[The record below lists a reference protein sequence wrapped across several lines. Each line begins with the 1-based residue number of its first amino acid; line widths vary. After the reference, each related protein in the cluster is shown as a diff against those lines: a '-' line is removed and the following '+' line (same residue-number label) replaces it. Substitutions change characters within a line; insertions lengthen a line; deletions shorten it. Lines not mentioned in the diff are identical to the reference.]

1 MEVTDEK
8 NAAADEKHAVKGLI
22 VVISGPGGVGKGTVV
37 SELMRADDRLWLSRS
52 WTTRARRPGEAP
64 DAYHF
69 ASAEEFEQ
77 HAARGGFLEHASFL
91 DYRQGSPLP
100 DPPDGKDIVF
110 EIDVQ
115 GAKQIAELYPDALLI
130 FIDAPSREVQETRM
144 RGRGDTEERIVQR
157 LRKAEEEVELARS
170 LAFTYVIND
179 ELQQTV
185 DQVIDLINAQR
196 SR

>member
-1 MEVTDEK
+1 MTEAK
-8 NAAADEKHAVKGLI
+8 NAVNGKI

-37 SELMRADDRLWLSRS
+37 SELMRTDDRLWLSRS

-77 HAARGGFLEHASFL
+77 HASRGGFLEHANFL

-115 GAKQIAELYPDALLI
+115 GARRIAELYPDALLI
-130 FIDAPSREVQETRM
+130 FIDAPSREVQEARM
-144 RGRGDTEERIVQR
+144 RGRGDAEERIAQR
-157 LRKAEEEVELARS
+157 LRKAEEEVERARS
-170 LAFTYVIND
+170 LAFTYVVND
-179 ELQQTV
+179 DLEQTV
-185 DQVIDLINAQR
+185 EQVIDIINAHR